1 MQNWLIFKP
10 KTKHDNIAANIN
22 FFENQT
28 KLFVVLKHSTV
39 LQTDL
44 NIRSSLTVFKHFV
57 GL

>member
-44 NIRSSLTVFKHFV
+44 NYKIQVNCF
-57 GL
+57 